1 MSVTQL
7 FSNNAVALL
16 ETSIGPTDLS
26 INLQTGLGE
35 YFPQPVNPG
44 DFFLITLETIAS
56 PLTREIVKIIGRSG
70 DTLIVDPSGRAWE
83 NPNGLFPAQSWTALE
98 TLVDHR
104 ITAYTIKQAFLQP
117 TPSSGG
123 SGGIIYSPVIV
134 DPSSASGLVT
144 VQYSDYSRFNK
155 FWVSMVDDVTGESQ
169 ALEILSIIQGLLST
183 NDESVDWVQ
192 TTRIGTNFIGTIN
205 IALDTTNKLL
215 TLAWYNGEPAKTV
228 TVSVTSI

>member
-1 MSVTQL
+1 MSATQL

-123 SGGIIYSPVIV
+123 YVVGGHWFQS
-134 DPSSASGLVT
+134 DSASRIQQLSLV
-144 VQYSDYSRFNK
+144 VMGANLPP
-155 FWVSMVDDVTGESQ
+155 G
-169 ALEILSIIQGLLST
+169 IQ
-183 NDESVDWVQ
+183 W
-192 TTRIGTNFIGTIN
+192 
-205 IALDTTNKLL
+205 K
-215 TLAWYNGEPAKTV
+215 TLAGTFVAMTQTLAVQIFQTAAGFRCKYLCGR
-228 TVSVTSI
+228 